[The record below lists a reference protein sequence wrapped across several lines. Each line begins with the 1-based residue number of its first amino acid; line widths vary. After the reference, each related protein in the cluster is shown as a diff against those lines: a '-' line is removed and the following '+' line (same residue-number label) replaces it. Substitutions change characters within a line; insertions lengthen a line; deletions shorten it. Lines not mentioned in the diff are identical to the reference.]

1 MSTMQSNAIK
11 NDDIDRSEIRIK
23 TQLKTIELTV
33 NILKILMF
41 QSIKIK
47 CRQEK
52 NLDENKNKWRLNFS
66 YYKGF

>member
-11 NDDIDRSEIRIK
+11 NDDIDRREIRIK